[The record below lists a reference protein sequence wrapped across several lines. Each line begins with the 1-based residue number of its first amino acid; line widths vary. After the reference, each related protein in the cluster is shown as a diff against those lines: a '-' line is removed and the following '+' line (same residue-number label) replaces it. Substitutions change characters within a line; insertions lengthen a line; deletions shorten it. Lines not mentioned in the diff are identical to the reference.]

1 MARQAKFVT
10 LLMLSGSLIAT
21 APASAAGN
29 GGIVSVPLSTR
40 SSFRIG
46 DAGVLCTAQ
55 SKSTDTRLSG
65 LFDRAYL
72 LTCRDAATAIGSVMA
87 LRRPVNLAGET
98 SVLKTGALSCAP
110 MPATIEGLGKV
121 EALRCHDAAA
131 GLDYLRYA
139 INRGKNHYIAEGL
152 AGYDPAL
159 KLALAAVV
167 LDQPQKG
174 VVQVATT
181 EVSDPAAFARVQ
193 AGALDAV
200 DARSEAYSRGNG
212 SRYAESSEFF
222 ETLADRD
229 RNDPQALAEAIANQG
244 LQQSNL
250 GNFAAASR
258 LLARAETVAPQG
270 DGVSQRLIR
279 NYRAINA
286 LNQRD
291 ADGALAELKRA
302 VSAVNDDSN
311 SLREGVIEVPL
322 ALLINRESTSAQ
334 ELAAISTGL
343 TIRERAA
350 ILDGQAIEVRGMA
363 LRRAGKLSEAAAAL
377 DEAAAAVAKVRD
389 GRIRSTSWLQ
399 SEIAVERA
407 LVDEAGGN
415 RATAG
420 AAFDRAIAAIG
431 VNFPN
436 SPALLSVRARKAAFL
451 VRSSDNLGARDLYDE
466 VIKDSAGVADS
477 GAALSGLLGPYFTLL
492 STDGSAGAA
501 AAMFRAA
508 QVMQRPGVAQTQA
521 ILARQLSAGNDEASA
536 IFRLAVTRTREIVR
550 AEGEIERL
558 AAVPKPTL
566 AQTAALTS
574 ARGSVEALRT
584 DQVRMQ
590 AKLAD
595 YPRYKALTPTNAEL
609 AELQAALRD
618 GEGYYKMMVV
628 DDAVYALFASKSG
641 ARALKIA
648 AKVSDMGGEVAKIR
662 HSIAHEEKGAIVT
675 EPFDLERARAL
686 YISLFGPV
694 DAELR
699 ATRHLVFEPD
709 GPMLELPP
717 YLLPV
722 DQAGVDA
729 YRAKV
734 ARGGDDYDFTGINW
748 LGRGREVSIS
758 VSPRSFLDVRAI
770 APSRAREA
778 YLGLGHN
785 ALALSRPAVAVA
797 DDCDWPLQVWQ
808 HPISA
813 DELIIGQRL
822 FGASQSQVVTGAA
835 FNDTALLADKQ
846 LADFRIVHF
855 ATHGLVTAPRP
866 ECPARPALVTSFA
879 PEGSD
884 GLLSFREIFDLKL
897 DADVV
902 ILSACDTAGSA
913 TVGASR
919 EAGVATGGNY
929 ALDGLVR
936 AFVGAGARSVIAS
949 HWPVPDDYGATK
961 RLISGLLGAAPGEPV
976 AQALANA
983 QRELM
988 DDPKTSH
995 PFYWAAFIILG
1006 DGAKPM
1012 VAPTIAAKGGAKV
1025 ASATR
1030 R

>member
-1 MARQAKFVT
+1 MASINHRLSLAGIAAA
-10 LLMLSGSLIAT
+10 LLS
-21 APASAAGN
+21 SAAPVAAGTAGVVN
-29 GGIVSVPLSTR
+29 VPLSTR

-55 SKSTDTRLSG
+55 SKSTDARLGG

-72 LTCRDAATAIGSVMA
+72 LTCRDAATSVGSVIA
-87 LRRPVNLAGET
+87 LRRAVDLANEKST
-98 SVLKTGALSCAP
+98 LKTGSLSCAP
-110 MPATIEGLGKV
+110 VAASIDGLGKV

-131 GLDYLRYA
+131 SLDYLRYA
-139 INRGKNHYIAEGL
+139 INRGKNHYFAEGL

-167 LDQPQKG
+167 LDRAQKG

-200 DARSEAYSRGNG
+200 DARNEAYSRGNG

-222 ETLADRD
+222 ETLAERD
-229 RNDPQALAEAIANQG
+229 RNDPQALAEAIANHG

-250 GNFAAASR
+250 GNFAAAAR

-291 ADGALAELKRA
+291 ADGAFAELKRS
-302 VSAVNDDSN
+302 VSAITNDGN
-311 SLREGVIEVPL
+311 ELRQGVIEVPL
-322 ALLINRESTSAQ
+322 ALLINRESASAQ
-334 ELAAISTGL
+334 ELAAISSGL
-343 TIRERAA
+343 TVRERAA
-350 ILDGQAIEVRGMA
+350 VLDGQATEIRGIA
-363 LRRAGKLSEAAAAL
+363 LRQSGKLAEAAAAL
-377 DEAAAAVAKVRD
+377 DEAGAAIAKVRD

-407 LVDEAGGN
+407 MVDEARGD
-415 RATAG
+415 RSSAS
-420 AAFDRAIAAIG
+420 AAFDRAVATIG
-431 VNFPN
+431 TNFPD
-436 SPALLSVRARKAAFL
+436 SPALLSVKARKAAFL
-451 VRSSDNLGARDLYDE
+451 MRGGDRAGARALFDE
-466 VIKDSAGVADS
+466 VIAQSAGVADS

-492 STDGSAGAA
+492 SSDGSASAA

-536 IFRLAVTRTREIVR
+536 IFRLAVARTREIAR
-550 AEGEIERL
+550 SDSEIARLQSLAKPTPAQL
-558 AAVPKPTL
+558 AALPAMK
-566 AQTAALTS
+566 S
-574 ARGSVEALRT
+574 GVEALRA

-595 YPRYKALTPTNAEL
+595 YPRYKALTPTNVEL
-609 AELQAALRD
+609 SELQAALRD

-628 DDAVYALFASKSG
+628 EDSLYTLFATKGS
-641 ARALKIA
+641 ARAIKIA
-648 AKVSDMGGEVAKIR
+648 ANASDMSGEVAKIR
-662 HSIAHEEKGAIVT
+662 RSIAHEEKGAIVT
-675 EPFDLERARAL
+675 EPFDLTRARAL
-686 YISLFGPV
+686 YVTLFGPV

-699 ATRHLVFEPD
+699 AAHHLIFEPD

-717 YLLPV
+717 YLLPI

-729 YRAKV
+729 YQARIARA
-734 ARGGDDYDFTGINW
+734 GSDEFNFTGINW

-785 ALALSRPAVAVA
+785 AMAVTRPAVAVA

-808 HPISA
+808 RPISA
-813 DELIIGQRL
+813 DELRVGERL
-822 FGASQSQVVTGAA
+822 FGASESRVVTDAA
-835 FNDTALLADKQ
+835 FNDTALLGDKQ
-846 LADFRIVHF
+846 LGDFRIVHF

-879 PEGSD
+879 PQGSD

-913 TVGASR
+913 TVGASLD
-919 EAGVATGGNY
+919 AGVATGGNY

-949 HWPVPDDYGATK
+949 HWPVPDEYDATK
-961 RLISGLLGAAPGEPV
+961 RLISGLLGARPGEPI
-976 AQALANA
+976 AQALAEA
-983 QRELM
+983 QQGLM

-1006 DGAKPM
+1006 DGAKPLINTP
-1012 VAPTIAAKGGAKV
+1012 APAL
-1025 ASATR
+1025 ASKQIVSR
-1030 R
+1030 